1 MLNIQNVANTEHV
14 ECRQPNAVKLGNL
27 YNMESCII
35 QKSVQYGNLY
45 NPEICTKWKCV

>member
-35 QKSVQYGNLY
+35 QKSVQNGNVY
-45 NPEICTKWKCV
+45 KVEVKASEN